1 MAWNKP
7 GNGDSG
13 NRDPWGPRRGGQQGP
28 PDLDEIVRKIQARLN
43 NLFGGGRGGS
53 GRGGGF
59 SSLRAGGFGIG
70 AILIVVLMLW
80 GLSGFYIVQQAER
93 AVVLR
98 FGKLHAV
105 TDAGLR
111 WHLPYPIETVRK
123 VNVQKVFAI
132 EVGYRSNDRTSRV
145 TVSRVPKEALMLT
158 EDENIVDIEFA
169 VQYQIK
175 SAADYL
181 FNVND
186 PEATIV
192 QATESAIREIV
203 GKNTLDFV
211 ITEGRDDVA
220 IRTQAL
226 LQQIL
231 DRYKT
236 GIAITTTKMQ
246 KAQPP
251 EQVKA
256 AFDDAVKAR
265 EDEQRFKNEAQAYAN
280 DILPRARGTAARLLQ
295 EGEAY
300 KASIIARA
308 GGDAQRFLEIARQ
321 YERAPD
327 VTAERLYLE
336 AMEEVFSNTTKIF
349 VDQKAGN
356 NILYLPLDQ
365 IIRQGARNG
374 AGEGRRPS
382 TEGGDAGTQESFGR
396 GRSRTEVRTRGT
408 Q

>member
-7 GNGDSG
+7 GNGNSG
-13 NRDPWGPRRGGQQGP
+13 NKDPWGSRRGGQQGP
-28 PDLDEIVRKIQARLN
+28 PDLDEIVRNIQMRLSG
-43 NLFGGGRGGS
+43 LFGGGR
-53 GRGGGF
+53 RGGGGGGRIGN
-59 SSLRAGGFGIG
+59 LRAGGIG
-70 AILIVVLMLW
+70 AGALLIAALLLW
-80 GLSGFYIVQQAER
+80 GISGFYIVQQAER
-93 AVVLR
+93 GVVLR
-98 FGKLHAV
+98 FGKLQEV
-105 TDAGLR
+105 TEAGLR
-111 WHLPYPIETVRK
+111 WHFPYPIETVKK
-123 VNVQKVFAI
+123 VNVQNIFAI
-132 EVGYRSNDRTSRV
+132 EIGYRSNERTGR
-145 TVSRVPKEALMLT
+145 VSRVPKEALMLT

-175 SAADYL
+175 NAADYL

-192 QATESAIREIV
+192 QGTESAIREIV

-220 IRTQAL
+220 IRTQGL
-226 LQQIL
+226 LQEIL
-231 DRYKT
+231 DRYKS

-280 DILPRARGTAARLLQ
+280 DILPRARGTAARLVQ
-295 EGEAY
+295 EGEGY
-300 KASIIARA
+300 KASVIARA
-308 GGDAQRFLEIARQ
+308 GGDAQRFLQISREYAK
-321 YERAPD
+321 APE
-327 VTAERLYLE
+327 VTRERLYLE
-336 AMEEVFSNTTKIF
+336 AMEYVLTNTTKVF
-349 VDQKAGN
+349 VDQKGGN

-365 IIRQGARNG
+365 IIRQA
-374 AGEGRRPS
+374 
-382 TEGGDAGTQESFGR
+382 GR
-396 GRSRTEVRTRGT
+396 GAPGESRPPSGEAETGGAQPGFERGRGDLRARGR

>member
-13 NRDPWGPRRGGQQGP
+13 NRDPWGSRRGGQQGP

-53 GRGGGF
+53 GKGGGLGSF
-59 SSLRAGGFGIG
+59 RAGGIGIG
-70 AILIVVLMLW
+70 AIFIVVLILW
-80 GLSGFYIVQQAER
+80 GLSGFYAVQQAER
-93 AVVLR
+93 GVVLR

-123 VNVQKVFAI
+123 VNVEKVFAI
-132 EVGYRSNDRTSRV
+132 EIGYRSNERTTS
-145 TVSRVPKEALMLT
+145 VSRVPREALMLT

-175 SAADYL
+175 NAADYL
-181 FNVND
+181 FHVND

-203 GKNTLDFV
+203 GKNKLDFV

-280 DILPRARGTAARLLQ
+280 DILPRARGTAARLVQ

-308 GGDAQRFLEIARQ
+308 GGDAQRFIEIARQ

-327 VTAERLYLE
+327 VTTERLYLE
-336 AMEEVFSNTTKIF
+336 AMEEVLSNTTKIF

-365 IIRQGARNG
+365 IIREGARNG
-374 AGEGRRPS
+374 TGEGRRPS

-396 GRSRTEVRTRGT
+396 SRSRTEVRTRGT

>member
-13 NRDPWGPRRGGQQGP
+13 NRDPWGSRRGGQQGP

-59 SSLRAGGFGIG
+59 GGFRAGGLGIG
-70 AILIVVLMLW
+70 AILIIVLILW
-80 GLSGFYIVQQAER
+80 GLSGFYVVQQAER
-93 AVVLR
+93 GVVLR

-111 WHLPYPIETVRK
+111 WHLPYPIETVKK

-132 EVGYRSNDRTSRV
+132 EIGYRSNERSTG
-145 TVSRVPKEALMLT
+145 TSRVPKEALMLT

-175 SAADYL
+175 NAANYL

-203 GKNTLDFV
+203 GKSKLDFV

-265 EDEQRFKNEAQAYAN
+265 EDEQRLKNEAQAYAN
-280 DILPRARGTAARLLQ
+280 DILPRARGTAARLVQ

-300 KASIIARA
+300 KASVIARA
-308 GGDAQRFLEIARQ
+308 GGDAERFLNISRQ
-321 YERAPD
+321 YQKAPD
-327 VTAERLYLE
+327 VTTERLYLE
-336 AMEEVFSNTTKIF
+336 TMEQVLSNTTKVF

-365 IIRQGARNG
+365 IIQQGARNG
-374 AGEGRRPS
+374 SVDMGRPS
-382 TEGGDAGTQESFGR
+382 TEGGDAGTTQSFGR
-396 GRSRTEVRTRGT
+396 SRSRPDVRARGT

>member
-1 MAWNKP
+1 MY
-7 GNGDSG
+7 
-13 NRDPWGPRRGGQQGP
+13 Q
-28 PDLDEIVRKIQARLN
+28 
-43 NLFGGGRGGS
+43 
-53 GRGGGF
+53 
-59 SSLRAGGFGIG
+59 
-70 AILIVVLMLW
+70 
-80 GLSGFYIVQQAER
+80 
-93 AVVLR
+93 
-98 FGKLHAV
+98 
-105 TDAGLR
+105 
-111 WHLPYPIETVRK
+111 
-123 VNVQKVFAI
+123 VFAI
-132 EVGYRSNDRTSRV
+132 EIGYRSNERSTG
-145 TVSRVPKEALMLT
+145 TSRVPKEALMLT

-175 SAADYL
+175 NAANYL

-203 GKNTLDFV
+203 GKSKLDFV

-265 EDEQRFKNEAQAYAN
+265 EDEQRLKNEAQAYAN
-280 DILPRARGTAARLLQ
+280 DILPRARGTAARLVQ

-300 KASIIARA
+300 KASVIARA
-308 GGDAQRFLEIARQ
+308 GGDAERFLNISRQ
-321 YERAPD
+321 YQKAPD
-327 VTAERLYLE
+327 VTTERLYLE
-336 AMEEVFSNTTKIF
+336 TMEQVLSNTTKVF

-365 IIRQGARNG
+365 IIQQGARNG
-374 AGEGRRPS
+374 SVDMGRPS
-382 TEGGDAGTQESFGR
+382 TEGGDAGTTQSFGR
-396 GRSRTEVRTRGT
+396 SRSRPDVRARGT

>member
-13 NRDPWGPRRGGQQGP
+13 NRDPWGSRRGGQQGP

-43 NLFGGGRGGS
+43 SLFGGGRGGS

-59 SSLRAGGFGIG
+59 GSFRAGGLGIG
-70 AILIVVLMLW
+70 AILIIVLILW
-80 GLSGFYIVQQAER
+80 GLSGFYVVQQAER
-93 AVVLR
+93 GVVLR

-111 WHLPYPIETVRK
+111 WHLPYPIETVKK

-132 EVGYRSNDRTSRV
+132 EIGYRSNERSTG
-145 TVSRVPKEALMLT
+145 TTRVPKEALMLT

-175 SAADYL
+175 NAANYL

-203 GKNTLDFV
+203 GKSKLDFV

-265 EDEQRFKNEAQAYAN
+265 EDEQRLKNEAQAYAN
-280 DILPRARGTAARLLQ
+280 DILPRARGTAARLVQ

-300 KASIIARA
+300 KASVIARA
-308 GGDAQRFLEIARQ
+308 GGDAERFLNISRQ
-321 YERAPD
+321 YQKAPD
-327 VTAERLYLE
+327 VTTERLYLE
-336 AMEEVFSNTTKIF
+336 TMEQVLSNTTKVF

-365 IIRQGARNG
+365 IIQQGARNG
-374 AGEGRRPS
+374 SVDMGRPS
-382 TEGGDAGTQESFGR
+382 TEGGDAGTTQSFGR
-396 GRSRTEVRTRGT
+396 SRSRPDVRARGT

>member
-7 GNGDSG
+7 GNGNSG
-13 NRDPWGPRRGGQQGP
+13 NKDPWGSRGGGHQGP
-28 PDLDEIVRKIQARLN
+28 PDLDEIVRNIQARLSG
-43 NLFGGGRGGS
+43 LFGGGRGG
-53 GRGGGF
+53 GRGGRVGG
-59 SSLRAGGFGIG
+59 LRAGGIGFG
-70 AILIVVLMLW
+70 ALLVAALVLW
-80 GLSGFYIVQQAER
+80 GISGFYIVQQAER
-93 AVVLR
+93 GVVLR
-98 FGKLHAV
+98 FGKLQDV
-105 TDAGLR
+105 TQAGLR
-111 WHLPYPIETVRK
+111 WHFPYPIETVKK
-123 VNVQKVFAI
+123 VNVQNVFAI
-132 EVGYRSNDRTSRV
+132 EIGYRSNERTGR
-145 TVSRVPKEALMLT
+145 VSRVPKEALMLT

-175 SAADYL
+175 NAADYL

-220 IRTQAL
+220 IRTQGL
-226 LQQIL
+226 LQEIL
-231 DRYKT
+231 DRYKS
-236 GIAITTTKMQ
+236 GITITTTKMQ

-280 DILPRARGTAARLLQ
+280 DILPRARGTAARLVQ

-300 KASIIARA
+300 KASVIARA
-308 GGDAQRFLEIARQ
+308 GGDAQRFLEVARE
-321 YERAPD
+321 YAKAPE
-327 VTAERLYLE
+327 VTRERLYLE
-336 AMEEVFSNTTKIF
+336 TMEQVLSDTTKVF
-349 VDQKAGN
+349 VDQKAGS

-365 IIRQGARNG
+365 IIKQAGRDTPREIGSPSGEAETGGAQPG
-374 AGEGRRPS
+374 
-382 TEGGDAGTQESFGR
+382 FGR
-396 GRSRTEVRTRGT
+396 ARGRGDLRVRGS

>member
-13 NRDPWGPRRGGQQGP
+13 NRDPWGSRRGGQQGP

-53 GRGGGF
+53 GRGSGF
-59 SSLRAGGFGIG
+59 GSFRAGGLGIG
-70 AILIVVLMLW
+70 AILIIVLILW
-80 GLSGFYIVQQAER
+80 GLSGFYVVQQAER
-93 AVVLR
+93 GVVLR
-98 FGKLHAV
+98 FGKLQAV

-111 WHLPYPIETVRK
+111 WHLPYPIETVKK

-132 EVGYRSNDRTSRV
+132 EIGYRSNERSTG
-145 TVSRVPKEALMLT
+145 TTRVPKEALMLT

-175 SAADYL
+175 NAANYL
-181 FNVND
+181 FDVND

-265 EDEQRFKNEAQAYAN
+265 EDEQRLKNEAQAYAN
-280 DILPRARGTAARLLQ
+280 DILPRARGTAARLVQ

-308 GGDAQRFLEIARQ
+308 GGDAERFLNISRQ
-321 YERAPD
+321 YQRAPD
-327 VTAERLYLE
+327 VTTERLYLE
-336 AMEEVFSNTTKIF
+336 TMEQVLSNTTKVF
-349 VDQKAGN
+349 VDQKGGN
-356 NILYLPLDQ
+356 NVLYLPLDQ
-365 IIRQGARNG
+365 IIRQGAHDGSR
-374 AGEGRRPS
+374 ELRQPS
-382 TEGGDAGTQESFGR
+382 TEGSDAGTSQSFGR
-396 GRSRTEVRTRGT
+396 SRSRPDVRARGT